1 MSSKPLHD
9 VLKWSSGFLSVA
21 RRFQTRIVEMP
32 KSVVNT
38 LGISY
43 GEQKH
48 VFYVAVAGN
57 GTVDKYY
64 FVNLSLAVK
73 FRQGSYK
80 TAVLPDGSLFVNV
93 MTDKNLYAL
102 QNKGMMYKLD
112 AELAFVRI
120 KHVVPMA
127 DVEYDAFS
135 ILHPKND
142 VAAEVERRIEKK
154 FSWNSITAPVPTAA
168 APSASNSLSTA
179 GGTAS
184 AIRHGSAG
192 DTAGHGSAGDSAG
205 HGFGHGSDESAG
217 ATTSTGSDSESA
229 PLSAEHGDEEASKR
243 RRC

>member
-9 VLKWSSGFLSVA
+9 VLKWSSGFLSIA

-32 KSVVNT
+32 KSVVDT
-38 LGISY
+38 LGIFY
-43 GEQKH
+43 GEQK
-48 VFYVAVAGN
+48 YVLYVTVAGN

-73 FRQGSYK
+73 LRQGSYK

-93 MTDKNLYAL
+93 MTGKNLYPL

-120 KHVVPMA
+120 KHVVPMT
-127 DVEYDAFS
+127 DVESDVFS

-142 VAAEVERRIEKK
+142 
-154 FSWNSITAPVPTAA
+154 ITAPAPTAA
-168 APSASNSLSTA
+168 APSASNSLSTI
-179 GGTAS
+179 GGTVS
-184 AIRHGSAG
+184 AAGHGSAS

-205 HGFGHGSDESAG
+205 HGFGHASDESTG
-217 ATTSTGSDSESA
+217 ATAFVGSDSEST
-229 PLSAEHGDEEASKR
+229 PLSAEHGDEEARKR

>member
-21 RRFQTRIVEMP
+21 RCFQTRIVEMP
-32 KSVVNT
+32 KSVVDT

-48 VFYVAVAGN
+48 VFYVTVAGN

-73 FRQGSYK
+73 LRQGSYK
-80 TAVLPDGSLFVNV
+80 IAVLSDGSLFVNV

-127 DVEYDAFS
+127 DVESDIFS

-142 VAAEVERRIEKK
+142 VAAKVERRIEKK
-154 FSWNSITAPVPTAA
+154 FSWNSITAPAPTAT

-184 AIRHGSAG
+184 A
-192 DTAGHGSAGDSAG
+192 AGHDSVG
-205 HGFGHGSDESAG
+205 HGFGRCSDESAG
-217 ATTSTGSDSESA
+217 ATASAGSDSESA
-229 PLSAEHGDEEASKR
+229 PLSAEHGDEEARNR

>member
-1 MSSKPLHD
+1 MPRLRLLSCADLVWLSYYSKEEMSSKPPHD

-32 KSVVNT
+32 KSVVDT

-57 GTVDKYY
+57 GT
-64 FVNLSLAVK
+64 
-73 FRQGSYK
+73 
-80 TAVLPDGSLFVNV
+80 
-93 MTDKNLYAL
+93 
-102 QNKGMMYKLD
+102 GMMYKLD

-127 DVEYDAFS
+127 DVESVVFS

-154 FSWNSITAPVPTAA
+154 FSWNNITAPAPTAA

-184 AIRHGSAG
+184 AAGHGSAG

-205 HGFGHGSDESAG
+205 HGFGHGSDKSAG
-217 ATTSTGSDSESA
+217 ATASAGSDSESA
-229 PLSAEHGDEEASKR
+229 PLL
-243 RRC
+243 

>member
-9 VLKWSSGFLSVA
+9 VLKWSSRFLSVA

-32 KSVVNT
+32 
-38 LGISY
+38 
-43 GEQKH
+43 
-48 VFYVAVAGN
+48 
-57 GTVDKYY
+57 
-64 FVNLSLAVK
+64 
-73 FRQGSYK
+73 
-80 TAVLPDGSLFVNV
+80 
-93 MTDKNLYAL
+93 KNLYAL

-120 KHVVPMA
+120 KHIVPMA
-127 DVEYDAFS
+127 DVESDVFS

-142 VAAEVERRIEKK
+142 VAVEVERRIEKK
-154 FSWNSITAPVPTAA
+154 FSWNNITAPAPIAT

-184 AIRHGSAG
+184 AAGHGSAG
-192 DTAGHGSAGDSAG
+192 DTADHGSAGDSAG

-217 ATTSTGSDSESA
+217 ATASPGSDSKSA
-229 PLSAEHGDEEASKR
+229 PLSPEHGDEEVRKR